1 MSVISPVL
9 VGRGDELAALGAA
22 YERARDGEAA
32 IVLVGGEAGVG
43 KTRLVAEATADAR
56 AQGAR
61 VLAGGCV
68 ELGGDGLPFAPLV
81 DALRALAHTT
91 AEDELDVF
99 LGPARSELARL
110 LPELDPEASFA
121 RPDADSA
128 TARLFELVLG
138 VIGRLA
144 ADRPLVFVVED
155 LHWADRST
163 LELFAFLVRV
173 LPAGSVLLVG
183 TFRSDELHRRHPLR
197 PLLASL
203 ERIRSVQRI
212 DLHPFTRAE
221 VDEQLAAI
229 LGHRADPALVELV
242 AERSEGNA
250 FLVEEILGIVRAG
263 GDTDRLPQSLRDVL
277 LARAEQLP
285 PAVHQ
290 VVRTVAVA
298 GRRVP
303 DRLLAAVAGLPD
315 DELHGALRQAVE
327 HQILVI
333 DETGYAFRHALVR
346 DAVYDDML
354 PGERMRMHVAYGEA
368 VEAQPRLAGDEG
380 SAIEALAHH
389 WYAAHDLPRALPA
402 AIGAARHAVAAY
414 AAVDAERHLE
424 RALEIWAQIP
434 DAAQRAGLDHLGV
447 LELAINAALSAG
459 HERRALPLAD
469 AALDEVDR
477 ARDPAR
483 AALLLERRAEALS
496 WIGRGD
502 EGLADLE
509 RAAALADADPP
520 TAELAIVLSALA
532 NAHLLR
538 RGDVAATRAV
548 AERAVDAARAVGDR
562 RREAGALITLGVTLS
577 TQGRFD
583 DGMPLVEEG
592 RRIAEEVADPVQT
605 LRAIGNLSD
614 AFELQGRHEAAHELA
629 MQGLALSRDV
639 GLSRKYAGFLA
650 YNAGEPLVR
659 LGRWDEASGVV
670 DEGARLA
677 PAEGRL
683 DPLDLLRAAIAV
695 ARGHLDEAAQC
706 VERARPFATGD
717 VQHSSDLAAVEVE
730 LSLARGDLDAA
741 REHARRALG
750 DPEILAGER
759 FCWRL
764 VWLASRAEADAATR
778 ARDRR
783 EPVDQVQ
790 ERVRDLAALA
800 ARLPRE
806 TPASRGYAELA
817 AAEQAR
823 ATGDPV
829 SERWEEAA
837 ASRLA
842 AGEPYFAAYALL
854 RLAETRLAGGD
865 RRAAAD
871 AARQA
876 AKLAENVGA
885 TPVAAEAQALARRGR
900 LDIRDGTDA
909 AAAAPDPSTDDRFGL
924 TERERDVLRLVADGR
939 SNAQI
944 GAELFISPKTASVHV
959 SNIIAKLGVSGRVE
973 AAAVAHRLGLVAA
986 AGAPE

>member
-1 MSVISPVL
+1 
-9 VGRGDELAALGAA
+9 
-22 YERARDGEAA
+22 
-32 IVLVGGEAGVG
+32 VG
-43 KTRLVAEATADAR
+43 KTRLVGEAMAR
-56 AQGAR
+56 ARADGAR
-61 VLAGGCV
+61 VLTGGCV

-81 DALRALAHTT
+81 DALRALARTT
-91 AEDELDVF
+91 DDEQLDAF

-110 LPELDPEASFA
+110 LPELDPEASLV
-121 RPDADSA
+121 RTDGDSA
-128 TARLFELVLG
+128 TARLFELILG

-144 ADRPLVFVVED
+144 ADRPLMFVVED

-163 LELFAFLVRV
+163 LDLFAFLVRV
-173 LPAGSVLLVG
+173 LPAGAVLLVG

-203 ERIRSVQRI
+203 ERVRSVQRI
-212 DLHPFTRAE
+212 DLQPFTRAE
-221 VDEQLAAI
+221 VDEQLTAI
-229 LGHRADPALVELV
+229 LGHRADPGLVELV

-250 FLVEEILGIVRAG
+250 FLVEEILGIARSG
-263 GDTDRLPQSLRDVL
+263 GDIDRLPQSLRDVL
-277 LARAEQLP
+277 LARAEQLA

-315 DELHGALRQAVE
+315 DDLHGALRQAVE
-327 HQILVI
+327 HQVLVV
-333 DETGYAFRHALVR
+333 DESGYAFRHALVR

-354 PGERMRMHVAYGEA
+354 PAERMRTHVAYGEA
-368 VEAQPRLAGDEG
+368 VEKRPQLAGDEG

-402 AIGAARHAVAAY
+402 AIGAARHAIAAY

-424 RALEIWAQIP
+424 RALEIWAQVP

-447 LELAINAALSAG
+447 LELAINAALAAG

-469 AALDEVDR
+469 AALEEVDR
-477 ARDPAR
+477 ESDPAR
-483 AALLLERRAEALS
+483 AALLLERRAEALR
-496 WIGRGD
+496 WIGRGE

-520 TAELAIVLSALA
+520 TAEMAIVLTALA

-538 RGDVAATRAV
+538 SGDLTATREI
-548 AERAVDAARAVGDR
+548 AERGARAARAVGDL
-562 RREAGALITLGVTLS
+562 RREAAALITLGGTLWS
-577 TQGRFD
+577 EGRFD
-583 DGMPLVEEG
+583 DGMRVLEEA
-592 RRIAEEVADPVQT
+592 RRIAEELGDPVLT
-605 LRAIGNLSD
+605 LRAVGNLSD
-614 AFELQGRHEAAHELA
+614 ALELLGRHEAAHEQA
-629 MQGLALSRDV
+629 MQGLTLSREV
-639 GLSRKYAGFLA
+639 GMSRKYGGLLA
-650 YNAGEPLVR
+650 YNAAEPLVR
-659 LGRWDEASGVV
+659 LGRWEEASRVV

-677 PAEGRL
+677 PADGRL

-695 ARGHLDEAAQC
+695 ARGDLDAAAQC

-717 VQHSSDLAAVEVE
+717 VQHASDLAAVEVE
-730 LSLARGDLDAA
+730 LNVARGDLQAA
-741 REHARRALG
+741 REQAARALD
-750 DPEILAGER
+750 DPDIAAAER

-778 ARDRR
+778 ARDHR
-783 EPVDQVQ
+783 EPDDRAQARVQ
-790 ERVRDLAALA
+790 ELAALA
-800 ARLPRE
+800 ARLPQQ
-806 TPASRGYAELA
+806 TPANRGYAELA
-817 AAEQAR
+817 VAEQAR
-823 ATGDPV
+823 AMGDPAAGH
-829 SERWEEAA
+829 WEAAA

-854 RLAETRLAGGD
+854 RLAEARLAGGD
-865 RRAAAD
+865 RQAAAD

-876 AKLAENVGA
+876 ASLAREVGA
-885 TPVAAEAQALARRGR
+885 TPVADEAHALARRGR
-900 LDIRDGTDA
+900 LDIRDGAGGVTPA
-909 AAAAPDPSTDDRFGL
+909 PSTDDRFGL
-924 TERERDVLRLVADGR
+924 TDREREVLRLVADGR

-973 AAAVAHRLGLVAA
+973 AAAVAHRLGLVAP